1 MDDKASLLGDKGKR
15 ICSEINA
22 VTMNP
27 VKLFDPV
34 EATSADLTKVLVI
47 GGTQFM
53 GRHLVQ
59 QLLDQEKNVQVC
71 SAYVGIRKV

>member
-1 MDDKASLLGDKGKR
+1 MSWVFPFIMDDKASLLGDKGKR

-47 GGTQFM
+47 G
-53 GRHLVQ
+53 
-59 QLLDQEKNVQVC
+59 
-71 SAYVGIRKV
+71 